1 MIPSSS
7 KFVLLHTLNGERIP
21 SYIKKE
27 GASSFTSW
35 RLLPLESNRDIYEHY
50 YISLVVAQLLKGE

>member
-1 MIPSSS
+1 MIPPSS

-27 GASSFTSW
+27 GDSSFVSW